1 MYIDEL
7 YLDGLSKILRKKIHK
22 NTHLI
27 RYNFH
32 FLNIKMN
39 KDIIHPPNEELKL
52 FTISLTFTVL
62 WDTVTG
68 KDFMDTLYNP
78 SVHFS
83 IINKLPRLTMMDAD
97 NEGKETELKTE
108 INRVGEGM
116 LRKVREGKQDTEKQ

>member
-1 MYIDEL
+1 
-7 YLDGLSKILRKKIHK
+7 
-22 NTHLI
+22 
-27 RYNFH
+27 
-32 FLNIKMN
+32 MN

-78 SVHFS
+78 LVHFS
-83 IINKLPRLTMMDAD
+83 VINKLPGWLTMMDAD
-97 NEGKETELKTE
+97 NEGKETELKTK

-116 LRKVREGKQDTEKQ
+116 LRKVRKGKQDTEKQ